1 MLFQKHFI
9 WLISV
14 SFVDLLKRD
23 LAARVGG
30 GGGEGHTSTL
40 YCMYCKLIVKQ
51 SNKF

>member
-9 WLISV
+9 LLISA

-30 GGGEGHTSTL
+30 GGAGGGAYL
-40 YCMYCKLIVKQ
+40 YPLLHLLQTDC
-51 SNKF
+51 

>member
-30 GGGEGHTSTL
+30 GGGGGGGAG
-40 YCMYCKLIVKQ
+40 Q
-51 SNKF
+51 NKTI

>member
-9 WLISV
+9 LLISA

-30 GGGEGHTSTL
+30 GGGERAYL
-40 YCMYCKLIVKQ
+40 YPLLHLLQTDC
-51 SNKF
+51 